1 MKFLFADHLLDV
13 DRRELLLGSDPI
25 AVEPQ
30 VLDLLIYLM
39 QNRDR
44 VVSKDE
50 LIASIWGGRI
60 VSDSTLSSRIYAA
73 RKAVGDSG
81 QAQGLIRTVARKGL
95 RFVGDVRT
103 QLSGTDSA
111 AHAAE
116 SRQSRSHEQVH
127 EALPQPDRPA
137 IAVLPFT
144 NMSGDSE
151 QEYFTDG
158 MVEEITAALSRVKSF
173 FVIARNTSFTYKGKA
188 VDVKQVGRELGIRY
202 VLDGS
207 VRKSRN
213 HVRVTAQLIDAT
225 TGNQIWSDRYDGSVE
240 DIFDL
245 QDRITESVVGAIHP
259 SILLAEIERTKRK
272 RPESMDA
279 YDCVLRAFPHVWS
292 LDPAANALAIN
303 HSNRAIE
310 IEPNYPLA
318 LSMSAW
324 CQSQK
329 VIYQWTLSP
338 DETKAEALRLA
349 KLAGGMNN
357 DDPMV
362 LTMLCAAHT
371 VVGDLD
377 IASALIEKALAL
389 DPNSAI
395 AWNRSGWVN
404 HYFMRPE
411 VAIEQF
417 QRAMR
422 LSPFDPMNFNCLF
435 GIGGAH
441 WVAGRYEEA
450 LFWIKKGA
458 VQHPP
463 MVAIARI
470 VPACLVR
477 LGRISEAREVL
488 RRLRDDYPALT
499 ISKVM
504 ATVPLRDADFVRRYI
519 EDLRTA
525 GLPE

>member
-13 DRRELLLGSDPI
+13 DRRELRRGSDPV

-60 VSDSTLSSRIYAA
+60 VSDSTLSSRIYAG
-73 RKAVGDSG
+73 RKAIGDSG

-103 QLSGTDSA
+103 LLSDADSA

-116 SRQSRSHEQVH
+116 SRQSRSHEQAH
-127 EALPQPDRPA
+127 ETLPQPDRPA

-158 MVEEITAALSRVKSF
+158 IVEEITAALSRVKSF

-207 VRKSRN
+207 VRKAQKN
-213 HVRVTAQLIDAT
+213 VRITAQLIDAT
-225 TGNQIWSDRYDGSVE
+225 SGNHIWSDRYDGSIE

-272 RPESMDA
+272 RPESLDA
-279 YDCVLRAFPHVWS
+279 YDCVLRALPHVWA

-303 HSNRAIE
+303 HLNRAME
-310 IEPNYPLA
+310 IEPDYPLA

-324 CQSQK
+324 CQAQK
-329 VIYQWTLSP
+329 VIYQWTLLP
-338 DETKAEALRLA
+338 DEARAEALRLA

-377 IASALIEKALAL
+377 VASALVEKALAL

-450 LFWIKKGA
+450 LFWIRKGA
-458 VQHPP
+458 LQHPP

-477 LGRISEAREVL
+477 LGRISEAREMV
-488 RRLRDDYPALT
+488 RKLRDDYPALT
-499 ISKVM
+499 ISKVK